1 MKKHVLYIVV
11 HDDSHR
17 VEVESVGFGHHAF
30 SESVCDVVGAEET
43 GDHDEELGWDDTE
56 DDGVPCG
63 QDVLLETNIRAFAS
77 CEDAPGITGLRSGG
91 FDERVKV
98 AAAFELVLDPKTTLC
113 AEIPRPLSV
122 DFTFQVEGA
131 FLVSDVARCDEEGE
145 TDPEEETVD
154 GEEGSVVEEDAGPA
168 DEGGEDA
175 ETGGDGGDDEFWFV
189 ADADDVCVCP
199 DVEPDE
205 ETGDETCERVDGEE
219 EV

>member
-1 MKKHVLYIVV
+1 M
-11 HDDSHR
+11 
-17 VEVESVGFGHHAF
+17 
-30 SESVCDVVGAEET
+30 VGAEET

-63 QDVLLETNIRAFAS
+63 QDVLFEANIRAFAPG
-77 CEDAPGITGLRSGG
+77 EDAPGITGLRSGG
-91 FDERVKV
+91 FDEWIKV
-98 AAAFELVLDPKTTLC
+98 TAAFELVLDTQTTLC

-122 DFTFQVEGA
+122 DFTLQVERA
-131 FLVSDVARCDEEGE
+131 FLVSDVAGCDEEGE

-175 ETGGDGGDDEFWFV
+175 ETGSDGGDDEFRFV

-205 ETGDETCERVDGEE
+205 ETGDQTCESVGCELRG
-219 EV
+219 

>member
-1 MKKHVLYIVV
+1 M
-11 HDDSHR
+11 
-17 VEVESVGFGHHAF
+17 
-30 SESVCDVVGAEET
+30 VGAEET

-91 FDERVKV
+91 FDEGVKV
-98 AAAFELVLDPKTTLC
+98 TTAFELVLDPKTTLC
-113 AEIPRPLSV
+113 AEIPRPLRV
-122 DFTFQVEGA
+122 DFTLQVEGA
-131 FLVSDVARCDEEGE
+131 FLVSDVAGSDEEGE

-175 ETGGDGGDDEFWFV
+175 ETGCDGGDDEFRFV
-189 ADADDVCVCP
+189 ADADDVSVCP

-205 ETGDETCERVDGEE
+205 KTGYQSCNGVRRELQV
-219 EV
+219 